1 MTTSPTGPVPSHRQ
15 PTHDH
20 HEPGHDEP
28 GHDEHREGLDH
39 DLPAM
44 QARGMVRTPGRAW
57 GRRGLLGLAGG
68 LGAAALVGCASGG
81 ETATD
86 TASASTAGPA
96 GTPPEGGGPDG
107 GGMEVSQTG
116 LDDGDI
122 PEETAGPYPGDG
134 SNGVNVLTESGIV
147 RSDLTRSFGDASGVA
162 EGVPLQIRLRVYDN
176 TADGM
181 TPYAGAAVYLWHCDR
196 EGRYSL
202 YSEGVEDENYLRGV
216 QEVAEDGTIT
226 FTSIFPACYSGRW
239 PHLHFEV
246 YGSLDDATAAGTKL
260 RTSQI
265 AFPEEVCRTV
275 YDTAEGYETSQAN
288 LDGVSLDSDGIFADG
303 YSLQMGTV
311 TGSVERGYEL
321 AINVP
326 V

>member
-1 MTTSPTGPVPSHRQ
+1 MTTSPTGPVPSPR
-15 PTHDH
+15 
-20 HEPGHDEP
+20 HDEQHDEQ
-28 GHDEHREGLDH
+28 HDEHHEGLDH

-44 QARGMVRTPGRAW
+44 QARGMVRTPGRPWA
-57 GRRGLLGLAGG
+57 RRGLLGLVGG
-68 LGAAALVGCASGG
+68 LGAAALVGCASDSLSSG
-81 ETATD
+81 
-86 TASASTAGPA
+86 SASTTTGAG
-96 GTPPEGGGPDG
+96 GTPPEGGPGGG
-107 GGMEVSQTG
+107 GGMTVSQAD
-116 LDDGDI
+116 LDDGDV

-134 SNGVNVLTESGIV
+134 SNGVDVLTESGIV

-162 EGVPLQIRLRVYDN
+162 EGVPLRIRLRVYDN
-176 TADGM
+176 TAAGM

-202 YSEGVEDENYLRGV
+202 YSEGVEEENYLRGV
-216 QEVAEDGTIT
+216 QEVAQDGTIT
-226 FTSIFPACYSGRW
+226 FTSVFPACYAGRW

-275 YDTAEGYETSQAN
+275 YDTAEGYEASQGN
-288 LDGVSLDSDGIFADG
+288 LDGVSLDSDGIFGDG

>member
-1 MTTSPTGPVPSHRQ
+1 MTTSPTGPVPLPQ
-15 PTHDH
+15 
-20 HEPGHDEP
+20 EPDQDTQ
-28 GHDEHREGLDH
+28 HDEHREGLDH

-44 QARGMVRTPGRAW
+44 QARGMVRTPGRPWA
-57 GRRGLLGLAGG
+57 RRGLLGLVGG
-68 LGAAALVGCASGG
+68 LGAAALVGCASDSSSSGATTTTTGAGSGPGG
-81 ETATD
+81 A
-86 TASASTAGPA
+86 
-96 GTPPEGGGPDG
+96 PPEGGPGGAGG
-107 GGMEVSQTG
+107 GGMAVSQAD
-116 LDDGDI
+116 LDDGDV

-202 YSEGVEDENYLRGV
+202 YSEGVEEENYLRGV
-216 QEVAEDGTIT
+216 QEVAQDGTIT

-246 YGSLDDATAAGTKL
+246 YGSLDDATAGGTKL

-275 YDTAEGYETSQAN
+275 YDTAEGYEASQGN
-288 LDGVSLDSDGIFADG
+288 LDGVGLDSDGVFGDG

-311 TGSVERGYEL
+311 TGSVAQGYEL